1 MNFKRISILSN
12 VIVHHSI
19 QFKCL
24 LDDCT
29 FAKYSV
35 SQFLAHPVQLCSVDG
50 VEHKVAVEMN
60 EFKDWA
66 QWIMAT
72 AGFGD
77 PNNEVAINT
86 CRLIINLFN
95 NEHYSAKHGT
105 AAEHVEETP
114 MSSLMALIRPTEFGE
129 IIEVIALIIEI
140 IEHHQLIATVEHV
153 GAKVNEL
160 TDLLEGNKEKNDDE
174 TSKSRRL
181 TNERFPTFPSVERL
195 SSYRS
200 WLRTQ
205 LKTLDWFP
213 EH

>member
-1 MNFKRISILSN
+1 MVPSGMFGQESMSSANLLENTISSD
-12 VIVHHSI
+12 S
-19 QFKCL
+19 
-24 LDDCT
+24 
-29 FAKYSV
+29 
-35 SQFLAHPVQLCSVDG
+35 
-50 VEHKVAVEMN
+50 
-60 EFKDWA
+60 A
-66 QWIMAT
+66 QI
-72 AGFGD
+72 D
-77 PNNEVAINT
+77 KQQDKQ
-86 CRLIINLFN
+86 
-95 NEHYSAKHGT
+95 AKHGT

-205 LKTLDWFP
+205 LKTLD
-213 EH
+213 